1 MSTQTILCR
10 QQAATHNDLEYSL
23 TPDAAVILMAD
34 GSARILDMADR
45 FYAVPPVATLMLQQ
59 TLQHGLASAV
69 QRVAAEYDVARSQAE
84 DDLRRFLATL
94 EKRGI
99 LRRNRGGGGRGSD
112 GLPKKCLAAGM
123 LNLTLGWMPSLKAQA
138 AALLTAAKL
147 CLGSLGW
154 TRTVAAWR
162 RQFPIRPVCLS
173 PHQAETRARAIDDAV
188 CSAAAWNPFG
198 VACKERA
205 LSCWVLARTAGL
217 PAALVIGVEL
227 FPLSGHCWCEAGPW
241 IVSDHAENCVSYVPA
256 LRYQ

>member
-10 QQAATHNDLEYSL
+10 QQTATNNGLEYSL
-23 TPDAAVILMAD
+23 APDVAVIPMAD

-45 FYAVPPVATLMLQQ
+45 FYAVPPAAILMLRQ
-59 TLQHGLASAV
+59 TLQHGPAAAV
-69 QRVAAEYDVARSQAE
+69 QRVAAEYDVACSQVEA
-84 DDLRRFLATL
+84 DLRHFLATL

-99 LRRNRGGGGRGSD
+99 LWRNRGGAGRGLENL
-112 GLPKKCLAAGM
+112 GKTCLAAGM
-123 LNLTLGWMPSLKAQA
+123 LNRTLSWTPSLKARA
-138 AALLTAAKL
+138 AVLLTAAKL
-147 CLGSLGW
+147 CLASLGW
-154 TRTVAAWR
+154 TRTIAAWR
-162 RQFPIRPVCLS
+162 RQFPIRPLRLS
-173 PHQAETRARAIDDAV
+173 PRQAEARVRAIDDAV

-205 LSCWVLARTAGL
+205 LSCWVLARLAGL

-241 IVSDHAENCVSYVPA
+241 IVSDHAENCVSYIPA